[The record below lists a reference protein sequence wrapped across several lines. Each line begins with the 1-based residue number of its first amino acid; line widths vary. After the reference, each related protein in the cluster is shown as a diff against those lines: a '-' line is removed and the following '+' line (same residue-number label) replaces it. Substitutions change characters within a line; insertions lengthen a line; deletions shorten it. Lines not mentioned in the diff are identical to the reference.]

1 MGMTENDNGPMQ
13 LEERINGRLAELNE
27 LKASLLGQ
35 VREYDKEISALK
47 RVLNPT
53 PESSPTKSKPGPKL
67 KQETAKPKDEIAAA
81 PPGANAQ

>member
-1 MGMTENDNGPMQ
+1 MQ

-53 PESSPTKSKPGPKL
+53 PESSPTKSKPGPKP
-67 KQETAKPKDEIAAA
+67 KEIPKPTIPKDEIT
-81 PPGANAQ
+81 PTPGANAQ